1 MKVLPKVLYLLCF
14 IGLAAAAALAL
25 NRSVQP
31 SMSDILLRTVIAA
44 SLAGAPGLIHRKA
57 WPAAL
62 VLLPVGAYLLMRT
75 TLPLPDVVEGLGEQY
90 GFYAEL
96 LREGGAAYLDDI
108 FPLKIGDVPGLRLLT
123 AVSVYVVVG
132 AASFLALSLR
142 KAVPALVCLMVLLG
156 FSLTVDA
163 ASRELWLA
171 VLFMILAACLL
182 VLSRGLARSGW
193 RLRDALAGGL
203 VGRRGCPPGRA
214 PARGGTI
221 RGGSP
226 LAGLAHLGPVP
237 AGRLGLYIQLD
248 AELSPPPR
256 SRQ

>member
-1 MKVLPKVLYLLCF
+1 MKVLPKILYFLCF

-62 VLLPVGAYLLMRT
+62 VLLPLGAYLLMRT
-75 TLPLPDVVEGLGEQY
+75 TLPLPEVVKGLGEQY
-90 GFYAEL
+90 GYYAEL
-96 LREGGAAYLDDI
+96 LREGGTAYLDDI

-163 ASRELWLA
+163 ASQELWLA

-193 RLRDALAGGL
+193 RLRDAAGRGT
-203 VGRRGCPPGRA
+203 GRGRGCPLGRGA
-214 PARGGTI
+214 ARGGAI
-221 RGGSP
+221 SGGGP

-237 AGRLGLYIQLD
+237 AGRLGLHVQLD
-248 AELSPPPR
+248 AELPPAPR
-256 SRQ
+256 SSQ